1 MNKTLYDCIVVGAGP
16 AGLSASLFLA
26 RYRRRVITFHHHSPR
41 NIYSHGI
48 HGFIGHH
55 GILPAD
61 LLARGREEVTLHGGL
76 LIEGCVVEAERLE
89 EERFRVHL
97 GDGEEGTRTFDA
109 RRLLLTTGLRDLTPT
124 CEGFRD
130 FYGSSVFHCPDCDG
144 FEVVGKR
151 VAVLS
156 SGKQGVSFALYM
168 LTWTD
173 RITLITDEEPAPAHA
188 EKLAQFDIAVSRREI
203 ERLEGNRKKRQLE
216 RIVFTD
222 GSALECDALFFH
234 LGTEPSADLHVGLGC
249 RLDEEC
255 GLVWIDEKQ
264 QTSVKGVY
272 AAGDLTPKS
281 QLAVVAASEG
291 AMAAIHIHQS
301 LIPEARKV

>member
-1 MNKTLYDCIVVGAGP
+1 MNNTLYDSIVVGAGP

-26 RYRRRVITFHHHSPR
+26 RYRRRVATFHHHSPR
-41 NIYSHGI
+41 NLYSHGV
-48 HGFIGHH
+48 HGFLGHH
-55 GILPAD
+55 GILPVD
-61 LLARGREEVTLHGGL
+61 LLARGREEVTGHGGHI
-76 LIEGCVVEAERLE
+76 IEGCVMKAEQLE
-89 EERFRVHL
+89 EERFRVYV
-97 GDGEEGTRTFDA
+97 GDGEEVARRFDG
-109 RRLLLTTGLRDLTPT
+109 RRLLLTTGLRDLTPE

-144 FEVVGKR
+144 FEVSGRR

-156 SGKQGVSFALYM
+156 SGKQGVGLALYM

-173 RITLITDEEPAPAHA
+173 RVTLINDEELAAAHR
-188 EKLAQFDIAVSRREI
+188 EKLAQFDIAVRRAEI
-203 ERLEGNRKKRQLE
+203 KRLEGDRKSRQLE

-222 GSALECDALFFH
+222 GSALDCDALFFH
-234 LGTEPSADLHVGLGC
+234 LGTEPASDLHVGLGC

-281 QLAVVAASEG
+281 QLAVVAAAEG

-301 LIPEARKV
+301 LIPEARKA